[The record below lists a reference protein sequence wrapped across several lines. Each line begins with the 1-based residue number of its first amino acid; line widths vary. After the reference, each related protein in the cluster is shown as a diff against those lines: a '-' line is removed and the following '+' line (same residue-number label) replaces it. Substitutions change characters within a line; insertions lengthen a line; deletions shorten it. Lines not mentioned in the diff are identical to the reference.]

1 LDRKALVDRRRI
13 ASNSAAPQLARRW
26 VGEVCAGLPADLR
39 TDAKL
44 LTSELVTN
52 AVLHASPQPGP
63 QDITVQIIRTV
74 GMLRVEVHDHDPRPP
89 APVEPPAQPVEG
101 GMGLHLVDR
110 LSSTWGIDATP
121 DGKNVW
127 FEIHTQR
134 ERAELRRQPPTGD
147 SNSPTG

>member
-1 LDRKALVDRRRI
+1 MIQKATETLVLPPEARSSSMSRRFVQHALARWQLDALVDV
-13 ASNSAAPQLARRW
+13 A
-26 VGEVCAGLPADLR
+26 V
-39 TDAKL
+39 L

>member
-1 LDRKALVDRRRI
+1 MDRKALVDRRRI
-13 ASNSAAPQLARRW
+13 ASNPAAPQLARRW
-26 VGEVCAGLPADLR
+26 VGEVCAGLPAELC

-52 AVLHASPQPGP
+52 AVLHASPQPRL

-74 GMLRVEVHDHDPRPP
+74 GVLRVEVHDHDPRPL

-110 LSSTWGIDATP
+110 LSSTWGSDVTP

-127 FEIHTQR
+127 FEIRT
-134 ERAELRRQPPTGD
+134 
-147 SNSPTG
+147 